1 MRTRWFVSILL
12 LAVLALSACDGLSG
26 TQSAA
31 LRQKARDTTGC
42 PTVTEGTQLLV
53 DEAHGYCLLYPSG
66 YQVRYPND
74 SEAVLFVGSLLSVD
88 QPRASIKVQGAAGRT
103 ATQVADELVA
113 EWSMGF
119 DIQRTEVT
127 VGGEQVIVLDNVPG
141 QDTNRQVI
149 FVHDGLLYT
158 LTFLPQGKEYGE
170 VYTRM
175 EQLYATVV
183 SSFSFLPQ
191 Q

>member
-1 MRTRWFVSILL
+1 MKRRWSIPVLLFVLL
-12 LAVLALSACDGLSG
+12 LSACDRLGRSQA
-26 TQSAA
+26 TSAPREA
-31 LRQKARDTTGC
+31 EDKTGC
-42 PTVTEGTQLLV
+42 PAVTEGTQLLLN
-53 DEAHGYCLLYPSG
+53 EAHGYCLLYPVG
-66 YQVRYPND
+66 YEVRYPND
-74 SEAVLFVGSLLSVD
+74 SEAILFVGSLLNVE
-88 QPRASIKVQGAAGRT
+88 QPRASIHVQAAAGRT
-103 ATQVADELVA
+103 AAQVADEVVA

-149 FVHDGLLYT
+149 VVHGGLLYR
-158 LTFLPQGKEYGE
+158 LTFMPQGKEYGE

-183 SSFSFLPQ
+183 SSFRFLPQ